1 MFLLVHIGFVGVHSG
16 NVNMGG
22 FFGTNGGF
30 LVHLGGGGY
39 IWGVFWYLPGGFL
52 LQNGGG
58 LVGTTALCPLPSD
71 PLPVSAFCVITL
83 ALFRFLFGFS
93 NLSWSHSGIC
103 QPGVLNVT

>member
-30 LVHLGGGGY
+30 LVHLGGGY

-58 LVGTTALCPLPSD
+58 FGRHHSTLPPPLRPFARFRILCHHSCPLQVP
-71 PLPVSAFCVITL
+71 IW
-83 ALFRFLFGFS
+83 LF
-93 NLSWSHSGIC
+93 
-103 QPGVLNVT
+103 